1 MERNGSEDKQDSDQP
16 QNGKSGCPENKR
28 PEIGWLAQPQ
38 LISCPRWGHQPKA
51 KTVRMGR
58 QEAHVLALDLRT
70 AVRISEGTLTWNVCP
85 NPASREVVVWVGC
98 PVQSW
103 GEWAESCAGPEWRGD
118 SLFPSP
124 QGGRASTAACHAPAG
139 RGA

>member
-1 MERNGSEDKQDSDQP
+1 MGRNGSEGKQDSDQP

-28 PEIGWLAQPQ
+28 PGIGWLAQPQ
-38 LISCPRWGHQPKA
+38 LVSCPRWGHQPKT
-51 KTVRMGR
+51 KTVRVGR
-58 QEAHVLALDLRT
+58 QETRVLAPDLLT
-70 AVRISEGTLTWNVCP
+70 AVRVSEGTLMRNACP
-85 NPASREVVVWVGC
+85 NPASREVVVCGGC
-98 PVQSW
+98 PEQSC

-124 QGGRASTAACHAPAG
+124 QGGKASTAACHVPAG